1 MSEQKKFY
9 YTDDNDN
16 PTTPEKAHRITLLKY
31 DKNKKICE
39 RLDWL
44 RDESNV
50 CKNCDTEQHE
60 VEIVVDRAD
69 GIMAMKKFIQG
80 LLKDFKN
87 KDNQYHDRRDLS
99 QTLLNA
105 IKTLDDSLDRLYSTP
120 CNCKE
125 CRREDSND
133 KR

>member
-44 RDESNV
+44 RDSSSV
-50 CKNCDTEQHE
+50 CKNCDTEYE
-60 VEIVVDRAD
+60 VATTFERED
-69 GIMAMKKFIQG
+69 GIIAMKKFIQS

-105 IKTLDDSLDRLYSTP
+105 IKFLDDSLDRLYSTP
-120 CNCKE
+120 CNMRC
-125 CRREDSND
+125 CS
-133 KR
+133 

>member
-1 MSEQKKFY
+1 MCQ
-9 YTDDNDN
+9 
-16 PTTPEKAHRITLLKY
+16 
-31 DKNKKICE
+31 KICN
-39 RLDWL
+39 RIDWM

-50 CKNCDTEQHE
+50 CKNCDTEHE
-60 VEIVVDRAD
+60 VATTFERED
-69 GIMAMKKFIQG
+69 GIIAMKKFIQS

>member
-1 MSEQKKFY
+1 MIGQKKFY

-31 DKNKKICE
+31 DKNEKICE

-44 RDESNV
+44 RDSSGV
-50 CKNCDTEQHE
+50 CKNCDTEYE
-60 VEIVVDRAD
+60 VATTFERED
-69 GIMAMKKFIQG
+69 GIIAMKKFIQK
-80 LLKDFKN
+80 LLHDFKN

-125 CRREDSND
+125 CRREDRND

>member
-1 MSEQKKFY
+1 MIKIKRYVKGLIGSGILPAFVKIVIQN
-9 YTDDNDN
+9 TRSA
-16 PTTPEKAHRITLLKY
+16 TTF
-31 DKNKKICE
+31 E
-39 RLDWL
+39 R
-44 RDESNV
+44 E
-50 CKNCDTEQHE
+50 
-60 VEIVVDRAD
+60 D
-69 GIMAMKKFIQG
+69 GIIAMKKFIQS